1 MRYYYLKMK
10 PSIALEPVGGF
21 ASLNTPPSF
30 SKAKNTRLSNLENL
44 VKWKESKNLERAMS
58 VKKSLDERMEEAEK
72 KLLQLKAQAALKK
85 RREKRKV
92 AEAQKRQKFA
102 EAFALTRQEDAHRK
116 IELGGVVI
124 AAGADNLDP
133 AELCGLLLLAL
144 RQITPDRLPE
154 LREVGLAHFEARKA
168 AREQK

>member
-1 MRYYYLKMK
+1 
-10 PSIALEPVGGF
+10 
-21 ASLNTPPSF
+21 
-30 SKAKNTRLSNLENL
+30 
-44 VKWKESKNLERAMS
+44 MS

-92 AEAQKRQKFA
+92 AEAQKRQKLA